1 MKEKSIFEGIIVAA
15 ITPFKKNGSIDKEG
29 FRKNLHFLVKH
40 DINGVLINGTAGEF
54 FKLNLK
60 ERQLLVEI
68 ASEEIKNRV
77 NIYVGTGANSTQ
89 EAIKLAKHAEKCKA
103 NGILVLSPYFIPP
116 SYKELE
122 NYYKI
127 ISENVDIP
135 IALYNIPSKTGVN
148 LMSII
153 NNLILNANIIA
164 IKETTNDL
172 TEMVDI
178 IRITQGK
185 VKVLIGH
192 DLLVLPALIMGAH
205 GAITSMSN
213 LLTKKFSEL
222 YNYWQIGNI
231 SSAKTIQ
238 DELYYFRSLYK
249 YGTFP
254 NILKAAM
261 NIAGLCGGYLRG
273 PSMTL
278 SKDLKKELTIIL
290 NNLKLI

>member
-1 MKEKSIFEGIIVAA
+1 MKEKSLFEGIIVAA

-29 FRKNLHFLVKH
+29 FRKNLQFLIKH
-40 DINGVLINGTAGEF
+40 DINGVVINGTAGEF

-68 ASEEIKNRV
+68 ASEEIQNKV
-77 NIYVGTGANSTQ
+77 NIYVGTGANSIQ
-89 EAIKLAKHAEKCKA
+89 ETLKLSKYAEKCNA

-116 SYKELE
+116 SFKELE

-148 LMSII
+148 LMPII
-153 NNLILNANIIA
+153 NHLILNANIIA

-172 TEMVDI
+172 TEMVEI

-185 VKVLIGH
+185 LKVLIGH

-205 GAITSMSN
+205 GAITPMPN

-222 YNYWQIGNI
+222 YNYWQIGDI
-231 SSAKTIQ
+231 TSAKTIQ

-249 YGTFP
+249 HGTFP
-254 NILKAAM
+254 NVLKEAM
-261 NIAGLCGGYLRG
+261 NIVGLCGGYPRG
-273 PSMTL
+273 PSMIL
-278 SKDLKKELTIIL
+278 SKDIKRDLTIVL
-290 NNLKLI
+290 KNLKLI